1 MADLGGGLNNLEGLS
16 GYTIVSCSKDLPVMN
31 PRGAEF
37 LITPVDI
44 PKIEIRSLYHPY
56 AEDGISAVH
65 YHVLHYW
72 QKSGAQQIAC
82 TCV

>member
-1 MADLGGGLNNLEGLS
+1 
-16 GYTIVSCSKDLPVMN
+16 MN
-31 PRGAEF
+31 PKGAKF